1 MNKDYFEYYGQYM
14 TAPFIITIVGASL
27 LLFAII
33 TLVLAICLFGKKNRG
48 LYAVSKT
55 TSIITLVASILLTV
69 VYAAIIGLV
78 ATSPELFVYQGDGII
93 GTIRDLTCGIFLAP
107 HKFGIQIDTE
117 NLNTRL
123 PFIFYTL
130 TVFVPAAIGFIA
142 VIVSSI
148 AQRSSRRARNS
159 IFAQLMAPAN
169 STPVNMNQPVQNPVP
184 APAPIPAPVP
194 VAEPVQTVQDN
205 SPIDEAPI
213 QKLVPETVETPE
225 ATAEVVPETAE
236 TPEATAEAVP
246 EVSETPEATAEAVP
260 EVAETPEATAEAVPE
275 VAETPEATAEAVPEV
290 VETPEATAEAVP
302 EVVETPEATAEA
314 VPVVVETPEATAE
327 VVPVVV
333 ETPEATAEAVPVVVE
348 TPAEEKPIDEN
359 KILNL
364 VATPPAENTVTNDKP
379 LFCMNCGTPLGGG
392 AFCINCGTPAKPQSR
407 TCKGCNAVLADDS
420 RFCMICG
427 TKVE

>member
-1 MNKDYFEYYGQYM
+1 MNNEYFEYYGQYM

-48 LYAVSKT
+48 LYAVSRT

-78 ATSPELFVYQGDGII
+78 ATSPELFAYQGGGII

-107 HKFGIQIDTE
+107 DKFGIQIDTA

-130 TVFVPAAIGFIA
+130 TVFVPAAVGFIA
-142 VIVSSI
+142 VIVSCI
-148 AQRSSRRARNS
+148 AQRSSRKARNS
-159 IFAQLMAPAN
+159 IFAQLMTPAN

-213 QKLVPETVETPE
+213 QKLVPEAVETPE
-225 ATAEVVPETAE
+225 TTAEVVPETAE
-236 TPEATAEAVP
+236 TPEAT
-246 EVSETPEATAEAVP
+246 T
-260 EVAETPEATAEAVPE
+260 
-275 VAETPEATAEAVPEV
+275 EAVPEV

-314 VPVVVETPEATAE
+314 VPEAAETPEATAEVVPEVVETPEATAE
-327 VVPVVV
+327 VVPEVV
-333 ETPEATAEAVPVVVE
+333 ETPEATAEAIPEVVE

-407 TCKGCNAVLADDS
+407 TCKSCNAVLADDS

>member
-78 ATSPELFVYQGDGII
+78 ATSPELFAYQGGGII

-130 TVFVPAAIGFIA
+130 TVFVPAAVGFIA

-159 IFAQLMAPAN
+159 IFAQITAPAN

-184 APAPIPAPVP
+184 APTPIPAPVP

-213 QKLVPETVETPE
+213 QKLVPETSEATAEVAPEVAETPE
-225 ATAEVVPETAE
+225 ATAEVVP
-236 TPEATAEAVP
+236 V
-246 EVSETPEATAEAVP
+246 
-260 EVAETPEATAEAVPE
+260 VAETPEATAEAVPE
-275 VAETPEATAEAVPEV
+275 IAETPEATAEAVPVVAETPEATAEAVPEA
-290 VETPEATAEAVP
+290 VETS
-302 EVVETPEATAEA
+302 EATAEA

-327 VVPVVV
+327 VVP
-333 ETPEATAEAVPVVVE
+333 EVVE

-364 VATPPAENTVTNDKP
+364 VAAPPAENTVTNDKP